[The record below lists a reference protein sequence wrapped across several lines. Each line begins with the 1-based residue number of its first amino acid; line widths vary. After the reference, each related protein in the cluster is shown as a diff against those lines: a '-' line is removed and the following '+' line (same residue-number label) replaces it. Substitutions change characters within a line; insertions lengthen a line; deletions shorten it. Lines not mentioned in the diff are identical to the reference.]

1 MIAIIDY
8 DAGNIKS
15 VEKALQYLGQETVVS
30 RDSQVPLKE
39 DKVLLPGVGSF
50 GDSMEKLK

>member
-15 VEKALQYLGQETVVS
+15 VEKALAYLV
-30 RDSQVPLKE
+30 LK
-39 DKVLLPGVGSF
+39 
-50 GDSMEKLK
+50 MILKYYGYLSTY